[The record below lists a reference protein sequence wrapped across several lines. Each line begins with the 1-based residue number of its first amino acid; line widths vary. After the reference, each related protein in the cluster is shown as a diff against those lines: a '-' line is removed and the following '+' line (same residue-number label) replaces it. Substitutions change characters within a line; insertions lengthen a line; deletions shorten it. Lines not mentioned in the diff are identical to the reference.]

1 MHSCLV
7 EGNSLTLVIQIQ
19 LKQLLFLFMMTKIG
33 LLNSTAFP
41 SGMKSMTKKRQ
52 PFVLVFYAEET
63 GDIGSN
69 AEKKGTTVQDALEMI
84 IQVR

>member
-1 MHSCLV
+1 
-7 EGNSLTLVIQIQ
+7 
-19 LKQLLFLFMMTKIG
+19 MMTKIG

-69 AEKKGTTVQDALEMI
+69 AEKKGTTV
-84 IQVR
+84 